1 MKRYQGGN
9 EVKGG
14 FYFNT
19 SQKDL
24 VTLENDF
31 GMLPGNETD
40 TYIRV
45 PLPVMLAAG
54 PIIGLIYVIFLPFV
68 AFAMVLSVG
77 ATKAWAG
84 ARWFGN
90 WMLQAATAN
99 WKPGVA
105 YLAWWRHSE
114 KRKEQK
120 IEAKTPAAETA
131 VTRDALSKMEKEIAD
146 RRKEEHEEKAK

>member
-19 SQKDL
+19 SKKDL
-24 VTLENDF
+24 VTLEDDF
-31 GMLPGNETD
+31 GVLPGNETES
-40 TYIRV
+40 YIRV

-54 PIIGLIYVIFLPFV
+54 PIVGLIYVIFLPFV
-68 AFAMVLSVG
+68 AFAMVLEV
-77 ATKAWAG
+77 AAKKAWAG
-84 ARWFGN
+84 VRWFGY
-90 WMLQAATAN
+90 WLLQAATAS

-114 KRKEQK
+114 KRKEEK
-120 IEAKTPAAETA
+120 AEAKPPAAGT
-131 VTRDALSKMEKEIAD
+131 VSTRDELSKMEKEIAD
-146 RRKEEHEEKAK
+146 RRKEEHEETAK

>member
-1 MKRYQGGN
+1 MRRYQGGN

-19 SQKDL
+19 NRKDL
-24 VTLENDF
+24 VTLEDDF
-31 GMLPGNETD
+31 GVLPGNETD

-45 PLPVMLAAG
+45 PLPVMLVGG

-68 AFAMVLSVG
+68 AFAMVMFVG
-77 ATKAWAG
+77 AKKAWAG
-84 ARWFGN
+84 ARWFGT
-90 WMLQAATAN
+90 WMLQAATAS

-114 KRKEQK
+114 KRKEQT
-120 IEAKTPAAETA
+120 IEAKTPTAEKAET
-131 VTRDALSKMEKEIAD
+131 RDELSKLEKEIAD
-146 RRKEEHEEKAK
+146 RRKEEHEEKTK